1 MKIRNALDQP
11 CSYQIQVKGR
21 LSPLW
26 LDFYQDFSPQVEAQG
41 EDAEL
46 ITLTGCF
53 NDQAA
58 LQGTL
63 QSLYNLGCV
72 LISVV
77 RKEGRAE

>member
-21 LSPLW
+21 LSSHW
-26 LDFYQDFSPQVEAQG
+26 LDFFQDFSPQVEPQP
-41 EDAEL
+41 EDTDL

-58 LQGTL
+58 LQGIL

-77 RKEGRAE
+77 RREVN